1 MAKCVK
7 CGKEVGCACN
17 LITGSCHTCYNK
29 QVSLTDSQAQALQV
43 KIPSPATYSPP
54 PNTEFEKILNTQGLS
69 KEEKL
74 KRINDILEKGMQNA
88 LNQ

>member
-1 MAKCVK
+1 MAKCSK
-7 CGKEVGCACN
+7 CGKEVGCGCN
-17 LITGSCHTCYNK
+17 LISGSCHTCYSK
-29 QVSLTDSQAQALQV
+29 DITLTTSQAQALQV
-43 KIPSPATYSPP
+43 PIA
-54 PNTEFEKILNTQGLS
+54 PNTDFEKILNTQGLS